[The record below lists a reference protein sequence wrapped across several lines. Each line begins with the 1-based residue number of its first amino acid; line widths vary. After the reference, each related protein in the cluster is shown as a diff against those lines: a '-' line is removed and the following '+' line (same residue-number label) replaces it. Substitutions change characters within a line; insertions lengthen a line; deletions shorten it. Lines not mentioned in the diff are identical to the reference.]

1 MNLNFEIASNFT
13 IKTIVSVQELM
24 SHDLI
29 YIYHHLQIG
38 SIVQLE
44 LAGENVKGDPLFRV
58 KFKGFLLGFITIS
71 GAVRTLYEGITTF
84 EGEVADLNKQKFL
97 PTKGIDLCLQATKM
111 RMVS

>member
-1 MNLNFEIASNFT
+1 MKTTFEIAPNFT
-13 IKTIVSVQELM
+13 IKTIVSVKELM

-38 SIVQLE
+38 AIVQLE
-44 LAGENVKGDPLFRV
+44 LVGENIKGDPSYSVR
-58 KFKGFLLGFITIS
+58 FKGFLLGFITIS
-71 GAVRTLYEGITTF
+71 GAVRSLYEGINAF

-97 PTKGIDLCLQATKM
+97 PIKGIDLCLQATKM

>member
-1 MNLNFEIASNFT
+1 MNLNFEIASNFA

-44 LAGENVKGDPLFRV
+44 LAGENVKGDPIFRV
-58 KFKGFLLGFITIS
+58 KFKGFILGFITIS
-71 GAVRTLYEGITTF
+71 GAVRKLYEGITSF
-84 EGEVADLNKQKFL
+84 EGEITHLNKQKFL
-97 PTKGIDLCLQATKM
+97 PVTGIDLCLQATKM